1 VIPRLPLPDALPHS
15 DVSRLISRLS
25 LLSSNDIVA
34 QPTPTGR
41 MRTVP
46 GMSEFV
52 LMCSSLDTF
61 GGL

>member
-1 VIPRLPLPDALPHS
+1 M
-15 DVSRLISRLS
+15 LS

-34 QPTPTGR
+34 QPTPIGR

-52 LMCSSLDTF
+52 LMRSSLDTF